1 MTASKYK
8 FTFKKDDFFVEYCTT
23 DKDSL
28 ARQFQIWVT
37 NASIYQYRHKEEELR
52 EEIQNRSTNK
62 MQTPIQVEL
71 RPEPIVLPLDEV
83 HKEIQNIDF
92 NNTKTLND
100 LQQQPTD
107 YMEENVAE
115 KKSEE
120 ELLAEKKQELAQTIE
135 HAGQISGHLDD
146 LYNNESK
153 TLNSFES
160 FKEKLEDDDVF
171 STKTSDFDKIL
182 EHSMNNVVQ
191 EVEISK
197 DERFLKILNVKN
209 VSTRL
214 EYLIVTAYYL
224 SEFEKLDKFTLKLIN
239 AKLMQNIQEAVDHN
253 VLQEAIDKGLVE
265 TLPNLPEISGS
276 VEYRLTN
283 LGEEAFLNGTKF

>member
-1 MTASKYK
+1 MTNSYK

-52 EEIQNRSTNK
+52 EEIQNRTSSI
-62 MQTPIQVEL
+62 QTPIQVEL
-71 RPEPIVLPLDEV
+71 RPEPIVLPIDDVKKNSDEV
-83 HKEIQNIDF
+83 INK
-92 NNTKTLND
+92 TTLND
-100 LQQQPTD
+100 LQNQPKT
-107 YMEENVAE
+107 ESLEVT
-115 KKSEE
+115 KSEE
-120 ELLAEKKQELAQTIE
+120 EILAEKKQEIAKTVE

-146 LYNNESK
+146 LYNNENK

-171 STKTSDFDKIL
+171 STKTADFDKIL

-191 EVEISK
+191 EIEISK
-197 DERFLKILNVKN
+197 DDRFLKILNVKN

-283 LGEEAFLNGTKF
+283 LGEEVFLNGTKF

>member
-1 MTASKYK
+1 MSVSKYK

-37 NASIYQYRHKEEELR
+37 NASIYQYRHKEEEIR
-52 EEIQNRSTNK
+52 EEIQNRANSMK
-62 MQTPIQVEL
+62 SPIQVEL

-92 NNTKTLND
+92 TNTKTLND
-100 LQQQPTD
+100 LQNQPK
-107 YMEENVAE
+107 EEIKEEVQNT
-115 KKSEE
+115 KTEE
-120 ELLAEKKQELAQTIE
+120 EILAEKKQELAQTIE

-146 LYNNESK
+146 LYNNENK
-153 TLNSFES
+153 TLTSFES

-182 EHSMNNVVQ
+182 EHSMSNVVQ

-197 DERFLKILNVKN
+197 DDRFLKILNVKN
-209 VSTRL
+209 VNTRL

-265 TLPNLPEISGS
+265 TLPNLPEISGGI
-276 VEYRLTN
+276 EYRLTN

>member
-1 MTASKYK
+1 MAVSKYK
-8 FTFKKDDFFVEYCTT
+8 FTFKKDEFFVEYCTT

-52 EEIQNRSTNK
+52 EEIQNRANSMK
-62 MQTPIQVEL
+62 SPIQVEL

-83 HKEIQNIDF
+83 HKEIKNIDF
-92 NNTKTLND
+92 SNTKTLND
-100 LQQQPTD
+100 LQSEPK
-107 YMEENVAE
+107 EEI
-115 KKSEE
+115 EE
-120 ELLAEKKQELAQTIE
+120 ETQNIKTEEEVLAEKKQELAQTIE
-135 HAGQISGHLDD
+135 HAGRISGHLDD
-146 LYNNESK
+146 LYNNENK
-153 TLNSFES
+153 TLTSFES

-191 EVEISK
+191 EVEISR

-209 VSTRL
+209 VNTRL